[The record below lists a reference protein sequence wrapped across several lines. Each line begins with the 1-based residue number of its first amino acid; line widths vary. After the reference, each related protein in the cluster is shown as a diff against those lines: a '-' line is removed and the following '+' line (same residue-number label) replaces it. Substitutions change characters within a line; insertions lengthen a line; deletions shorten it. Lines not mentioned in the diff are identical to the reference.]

1 MCAGDIKLAKQM
13 KSSSV
18 FVTVAASD
26 TLIVPAS
33 PHRVGLIFTPPG
45 GSNVRLL
52 FDHEGTASR
61 GVYLEPSSQPF
72 QLTLFENGDL
82 VTREWRGICAS
93 GSTTIVVFET
103 FLNMENSHYGQEDRN

>member
-1 MCAGDIKLAKQM
+1 MCVGDIKLAKQM

-18 FVTVAASD
+18 YVVVESTDS
-26 TLIVPAS
+26 LIVPSS
-33 PHRVGLIFTPPG
+33 PHRVGLIFAPPG
-45 GSNVRLL
+45 GGNVRLM
-52 FDHEGTASR
+52 FDRAAQLSR

-82 VTREWRGICAS
+82 VTREWRGICNS

-103 FLNMENSHYGQEDRN
+103 FLNMEHSHYGQEDRN

>member
-1 MCAGDIKLAKQM
+1 MCLGDWKLAKKM

-45 GSNVRLL
+45 AYNVRLL
-52 FDHEGTASR
+52 FDNAGTADR
-61 GVYLEPSSQPF
+61 GVYMDTDSIPV
-72 QLTLFENGDL
+72 QLTLVDNGDL

-93 GSTTIVVFET
+93 GSTTMVVIET
-103 FLNMENSHYGQEDRN
+103 FYNKADG

>member
-1 MCAGDIKLAKQM
+1 MCLGDWKLAKKM

-45 GSNVRLL
+45 ASNVRLL
-52 FDHEGTASR
+52 FDNAGTADR
-61 GVYLEPSSQPF
+61 GVYLDTDSIPF
-72 QLTLFENGDL
+72 QLTLVDNGDL

-93 GSTTIVVFET
+93 GSTGMVVFET
-103 FLNMENSHYGQEDRN
+103 FYNEADAIRG

>member
-1 MCAGDIKLAKQM
+1 MCLGDWKLAKKM

-45 GSNVRLL
+45 ASNVRLL
-52 FDHEGTASR
+52 FDNAGTADR
-61 GVYLEPSSQPF
+61 GVYMDTDSIPF
-72 QLTLFENGDL
+72 QLTLVDNGVL

-93 GSTTIVVFET
+93 GSTTMVVIET
-103 FLNMENSHYGQEDRN
+103 FYNEADG

>member
-1 MCAGDIKLAKQM
+1 MCLGDWKLAKKL

-45 GSNVRLL
+45 ASNVRRL
-52 FDHEGTASR
+52 FDNAGTADR
-61 GVYLEPSSQPF
+61 GVYMDTDSIPF
-72 QLTLFENGDL
+72 QLTLVDNGDL

-93 GSTTIVVFET
+93 GSTTMVVIET
-103 FLNMENSHYGQEDRN
+103 FYNEADG

>member
-1 MCAGDIKLAKQM
+1 MCLGDWKLAKQM

-45 GSNVRLL
+45 ASNVRLL
-52 FDHEGTASR
+52 FDNAGTADR
-61 GVYLEPSSQPF
+61 GVYMDTDSIPF
-72 QLTLFENGDL
+72 QLTLVDNGVL

-93 GSTTIVVFET
+93 GSTTMVVIET
-103 FLNMENSHYGQEDRN
+103 FYNEADG

>member
-1 MCAGDIKLAKQM
+1 MCLGDWKLAKKM

-33 PHRVGLIFTPPG
+33 PHRVGLIFTRPG
-45 GSNVRLL
+45 ASNVRLL
-52 FDHEGTASR
+52 FDNAGTADR
-61 GVYLEPSSQPF
+61 GVYMDTDSIPF
-72 QLTLFENGDL
+72 QLTLVDNGDL

-93 GSTTIVVFET
+93 GSTTMVVIET
-103 FLNMENSHYGQEDRN
+103 FYNEADG

>member
-1 MCAGDIKLAKQM
+1 MCLGDWKLAKKM

-45 GSNVRLL
+45 ASNVRLL
-52 FDHEGTASR
+52 FDNAGTADR
-61 GVYLEPSSQPF
+61 GVYMDTDSIPF
-72 QLTLFENGDL
+72 QLTLVDNGDL
-82 VTREWRGICAS
+82 VTCEWRGICAS
-93 GSTTIVVFET
+93 GSTTMVVIET
-103 FLNMENSHYGQEDRN
+103 FYNEADG

>member
-1 MCAGDIKLAKQM
+1 M

-45 GSNVRLL
+45 ASNVRLL
-52 FDHEGTASR
+52 FDNAGTADR
-61 GVYLEPSSQPF
+61 GVFMDTDSIPF
-72 QLTLFENGDL
+72 QLTLVDNGDL

-93 GSTTIVVFET
+93 GSTTMVVIET
-103 FLNMENSHYGQEDRN
+103 FYNEADG

>member
-1 MCAGDIKLAKQM
+1 MMCLGDWKLARKM
-13 KSSSV
+13 KSASV

-33 PHRVGLIFTPPG
+33 PNRVGLIFTPPG

-52 FDHEGTASR
+52 FDHAGTSSR
-61 GVYLEPSSQPF
+61 GVYMDQDSIPF
-72 QLTLFENGDL
+72 QLTLIDNGDL

-93 GSTTIVVFET
+93 GSTTMVVFET
-103 FLNMENSHYGQEDRN
+103 YYTD

>member
-1 MCAGDIKLAKQM
+1 MCLGDWQLAKLM
-13 KSSSV
+13 KSATR
-18 FVTVAASD
+18 FVAVAASD

-52 FDHEGTASR
+52 FDYAGTASR
-61 GVYLEPSSQPF
+61 GVYLEPSSDPF
-72 QLTLFENGDL
+72 MLTLVDNGDL

-93 GSTTIVVFET
+93 GSTTMVVFET
-103 FLNMENSHYGQEDRN
+103 FYNPADHNNG